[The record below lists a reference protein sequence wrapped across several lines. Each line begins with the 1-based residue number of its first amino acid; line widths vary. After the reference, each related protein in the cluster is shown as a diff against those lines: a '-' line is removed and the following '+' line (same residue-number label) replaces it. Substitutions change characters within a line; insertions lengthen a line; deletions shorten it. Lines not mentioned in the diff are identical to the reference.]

1 MFPAGVRP
9 RHQALM
15 HGAVN
20 VVRVAGC
27 PVMSPAGELP
37 LVLLVIYTAGEP
49 ALTWAHWASF
59 KLQINVQTSADR
71 FPEAGSPVGKFVC

>member
-1 MFPAGVRP
+1 
-9 RHQALM
+9 
-15 HGAVN
+15 
-20 VVRVAGC
+20 
-27 PVMSPAGELP
+27 MSPAGELP

-59 KLQINVQTSADR
+59 KLQINLQTSADR